1 MRPFLETHFGSIG
14 RDRQSKKRPRAPPAP
29 LLAVPTAAAGHRL
42 RARASARRRA
52 GLSEQWKKEKEIR
65 KKVKAGEAKREAE
78 RRERLRRRPQYHPEK
93 RVDGKGKSNADRIH
107 RTQFTEYS
115 FNGGRLGAQAR
126 LDAKRLAKAKRAK
139 GADDIIK
146 IEDVLRQY
154 PRRAASAT
162 SFIDAWAANTAAAPR
177 LYQFYGVQQKA
188 GQRRYRSFN
197 ARKSALEREFKM
209 FRQQFAID
217 AVPAVLAVGTWRP
230 AGGFHFRGHAPT
242 VSVRVRK
249 RLESLANVVVVHV
262 PEPYAAPLLSSPL
275 LSSLFLFRCR
285 CQRADRRRCRAR
297 LLRFCS
303 FTTHTCPDCHERMS
317 RSGVSLRRTT
327 IGSRKPR
334 NSRGVRRCTSN
345 LYAARRDSE
354 SPVPLGVARSLTPVL
369 ACRRRAGAA
378 LGFGRVTTELPSTL
392 RPTCATSC

>member
-42 RARASARRRA
+42 RARASARGRA
-52 GLSEQWKKEKEIR
+52 GRSEQWKKEKEIR
-65 KKVKAGEAKREAE
+65 KKVKAGESKREAE

-139 GADDIIK
+139 GADDVIK
-146 IEDVLRQY
+146 IEDALRQY

-275 LSSLFLFRCR
+275 LSSPLSSAVAASALIGGGVEHG
-285 CQRADRRRCRAR
+285 
-297 LLRFCS
+297 FCAS
-303 FTTHTCPDCHERMS
+303 AAS
-317 RSGVSLRRTT
+317 RRT
-327 IGSRKPR
+327 
-334 NSRGVRRCTSN
+334 
-345 LYAARRDSE
+345 
-354 SPVPLGVARSLTPVL
+354 PVPT
-369 ACRRRAGAA
+369 
-378 LGFGRVTTELPSTL
+378 
-392 RPTCATSC
+392 ATSA